1 MKGMHVIFSG
11 IFIFSGNFS
20 SINGRQI
27 CEIEHS
33 HVQKKNKK
41 KKRIKLAF
49 EIGLPVNEAQ
59 FSKPTVT
66 KNDSFLLM
74 LILVNINGK
83 RHKQNRCI
91 L

>member
-1 MKGMHVIFSG
+1 MKGMHVIFNG
-11 IFIFSGNFS
+11 VNV
-20 SINGRQI
+20 NGRQI

-33 HVQKKNKK
+33 HVQKKKKKK

-59 FSKPTVT
+59 FSKPVT
-66 KNDSFLLM
+66 KNDSFFVM

-83 RHKQNRCI
+83 WHKQNRCI